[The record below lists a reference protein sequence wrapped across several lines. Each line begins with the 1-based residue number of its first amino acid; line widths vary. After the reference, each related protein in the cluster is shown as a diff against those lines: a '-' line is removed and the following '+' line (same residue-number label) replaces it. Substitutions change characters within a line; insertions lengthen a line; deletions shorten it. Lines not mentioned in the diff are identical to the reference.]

1 MINKKLYK
9 RIVSF
14 VIDNLEGGYYHPD
27 MLKDGR
33 IKDARYGNSGET
45 MFGIDRL
52 RGGSLNTSK
61 AGKEFWAIIDN
72 ADARTKWKWNY
83 KGGLLA
89 PKLKELVAEIMYPQ
103 YDKLANRYMSAK
115 TKEIVN
121 KDPRLLFNFVY
132 ATWNGSGWFQRF
144 ATALSKEV
152 EKGNNDVENLVD
164 FVINLRKES
173 NSSLVRQGGRKIEKI
188 INNVPSSLKKKS

>member
-1 MINKKLYK
+1 MAISKKLYK
-9 RIVSF
+9 KIVAF

-33 IKDARYGNSGET
+33 IKDSRYSRSGET

-61 AGKEFWAIIDN
+61 AGREFWAIIDN
-72 ADARTKWKWNY
+72 ANARKNWKWNY
-83 KGGLLA
+83 KGGDLA

-103 YDKLANRYMSAK
+103 YERLAIRYLSSTAK
-115 TKEIVN
+115 KIVDN
-121 KDPRLLFNFVY
+121 DPRLLFNFIY

-144 ATALSKEV
+144 AKALNLEIA
-152 EKGNNDVENLVD
+152 KGYKDPDYLTK
-164 FVINLRKES
+164 FVILQRVNNK
-173 NSSLVRQGGRKIEKI
+173 SSLISQGGRKIARI
-188 INNVPSSLKKKS
+188 INNVPKSVKKK